1 MYVKPVR
8 NASTTNIVNYNTS
21 TGEIAYDGNVD
32 ANGSGSFT
40 SPADGVDTLKLVSN
54 VRSNMNLIRLER
66 YGDTANLGGVGT
78 FNMYRTGGDQSAP
91 AAVANGDVIYNLTTS
106 VYGDGGNIFV
116 DTGGFAITVDTNYGN
131 GTVTSNATYAQG
143 SGGSGTLN
151 FNYDA
156 INFNGISNLGSNS
169 NVVITGGNVS
179 DVLTTDGT
187 GNLSWAPQSGG
198 GGETFNAFLLMGG

>member
-1 MYVKPVR
+1 
-8 NASTTNIVNYNTS
+8 
-21 TGEIAYDGNVD
+21 
-32 ANGSGSFT
+32 
-40 SPADGVDTLKLVSN
+40 
-54 VRSNMNLIRLER
+54 MNLIRLER